1 MLSMNI
7 NFKDLEKNKE
17 NANEPKK
24 GNSFYHGEIPNFDK
38 ENLTNIVFYNNK
50 YHCLYLEKD
59 SNKLFKLTSND
70 LLNYESSEVELPEA
84 LEISSIKLGSLID
97 THEGILLF
105 YTQKVGEISEIS
117 IGKINDKKIDILYKN
132 IIDIDKLVDVDS
144 SKLNN
149 PFAFKLNNFYYL
161 LIGTSDTAQNLG
173 KILVLKSKDLSK
185 FDCVFEI
192 GPFETFGESVENPSY
207 CLTSG
212 KDVIFY
218 TSVFYKENKII
229 KENNYMI
236 LNIDFE
242 DLNFSVLKV
251 GKIDINSDLLM
262 SKFFLDSALNPSM
275 IGLIKGRESLLSY
288 PRKIVIEKDKFI
300 QKPSKSI
307 QKIMNKR
314 NAYNENQFLSLNS
327 LVAINAE
334 GDFKLDFL
342 NTYNEEIISIL
353 FNEGKLYFK
362 NKDKV
367 VSSNC
372 KYSDLTLFMFIDRFS
387 IEIFINHGV
396 ETFTSEVDFDDDKFF
411 IKILNSKSIKSISYN
426 GLKDVSNE

>member
-38 ENLTNIVFYNNK
+38 KNLTNIVFYNNK

-70 LLNYESSEVELPEA
+70 LLNYDSSEIDLPET

-117 IGKINDKKIDILYKN
+117 IGKIGDKKIEILYKN
-132 IIDIDKLVDVDS
+132 ILDTNKLLDVAS

-218 TSVFYKENKII
+218 TSVFSKENKII

-236 LNIDFE
+236 LNIDLE

-251 GKIDINSDLLM
+251 GKIDINSDLLIP
-262 SKFFLDSALNPSM
+262 KFFLDSALNPSM
-275 IGLIKGRESLLSY
+275 IGLIKGEESLLSY

-314 NAYNENQFLSLNS
+314 NVYNENQLLSLNS

-342 NTYNEEIISIL
+342 NTHNEEIISIL
-353 FNEGKLYFK
+353 FNEGRLYFK

-367 VSSNC
+367 VPSNC
-372 KYSDLTLFMFIDRFS
+372 KYNDLTLFMFIDRFS

-411 IKILNSKSIKSISYN
+411 IKVLNSKSIKSMSYN
-426 GLKDVSNE
+426 GLKDASNE

>member
-1 MLSMNI
+1 MLSMSI

-70 LLNYESSEVELPEA
+70 LLNYESSEIELPET

-97 THEGILLF
+97 TNEGILLF

-251 GKIDINSDLLM
+251 GKIDINSDLLIP
-262 SKFFLDSALNPSM
+262 KFFLDSALNPSM

-314 NAYNENQFLSLNS
+314 NAYNENQLLSLNS
-327 LVAINAE
+327 LVAINAD

-396 ETFTSEVDFDDDKFF
+396 ETFTSEVDSDDNKFF

>member
-38 ENLTNIVFYNNK
+38 KNLTNIVFYNNK

-70 LLNYESSEVELPEA
+70 LLNYDSSEIELPET

-105 YTQKVGEISEIS
+105 YTQQVGKISEIS
-117 IGKINDKKIDILYKN
+117 IGKIGDKKIEILYKN
-132 IIDIDKLVDVDS
+132 ILDTNKLVDVDF

-173 KILVLKSKDLSK
+173 KILVLKSKDLRK

-218 TSVFYKENKII
+218 TSVFSKENKII

-262 SKFFLDSALNPSM
+262 PKFFLDSALNPSM
-275 IGLIKGRESLLSY
+275 IGLIKGEETLLSY

-314 NAYNENQFLSLNS
+314 NVYNENQLLSLNS

-342 NTYNEEIISIL
+342 NTHNEEIISIL
-353 FNEGKLYFK
+353 FNEGRLYFK

-372 KYSDLTLFMFIDRFS
+372 KYNDLTLFMFIDRFS

-411 IKILNSKSIKSISYN
+411 IKVLNSKSIKSISYN
-426 GLKDVSNE
+426 GLRDASNE

>member
-1 MLSMNI
+1 MLSMSI

-70 LLNYESSEVELPEA
+70 LLNYESSEIELPET

-97 THEGILLF
+97 TNEGILLF

-262 SKFFLDSALNPSM
+262 PKFFLDSALNPSM

-314 NAYNENQFLSLNS
+314 NAYNENQLLSLNS
-327 LVAINAE
+327 LVAINAD

-396 ETFTSEVDFDDDKFF
+396 ETFTSEVDSDDNKFF

>member
-38 ENLTNIVFYNNK
+38 KNLTNIVFYNNK

-70 LLNYESSEVELPEA
+70 LLNYDSSEIELPET

-97 THEGILLF
+97 THEGILFF
-105 YTQKVGEISEIS
+105 YIQKVGEISEIS
-117 IGKINDKKIDILYKN
+117 IGKIGDKKIEILYKN
-132 IIDIDKLVDVDS
+132 ILDTNKLVDVDF

-173 KILVLKSKDLSK
+173 KILVLKSKDLRK

-229 KENNYMI
+229 KENNYII

-242 DLNFSVLKV
+242 ELNFSVLKV

-262 SKFFLDSALNPSM
+262 PKFFLDSALNPSM
-275 IGLIKGRESLLSY
+275 IGLIKGEETLLSY

-314 NAYNENQFLSLNS
+314 NVYNENQLLSLNS

-342 NTYNEEIISIL
+342 NTHNEEIISIL
-353 FNEGKLYFK
+353 FNEGRLYFK

-367 VSSNC
+367 VPSNC
-372 KYSDLTLFMFIDRFS
+372 KYNDLTLFMFIDRFS

-411 IKILNSKSIKSISYN
+411 IKVLNSKSIKSMSYN
-426 GLKDVSNE
+426 GLKDASNE

>member
-38 ENLTNIVFYNNK
+38 KNLTNIVFYNNK

-70 LLNYESSEVELPEA
+70 LLNYDFSEIELPET

-105 YTQKVGEISEIS
+105 YTQKVGKISEIS
-117 IGKINDKKIDILYKN
+117 IGKIGDKKIEILYKN
-132 IIDIDKLVDVDS
+132 ILDTNKLVDVDF

-173 KILVLKSKDLSK
+173 KILVLKSKDLRK

-242 DLNFSVLKV
+242 ELNFSVLKV

-262 SKFFLDSALNPSM
+262 PKFFLDSALNPSM
-275 IGLIKGRESLLSY
+275 IGLIKGEETLLSY

-314 NAYNENQFLSLNS
+314 NVYNENQLLSLNS

-342 NTYNEEIISIL
+342 NTHNEEIINIL
-353 FNEGKLYFK
+353 FNEGRLYFK

-367 VSSNC
+367 VPSNC
-372 KYSDLTLFMFIDRFS
+372 KYNDLTLFMFIDRFS

-411 IKILNSKSIKSISYN
+411 IKVLNSKSIKSMSYN
-426 GLKDVSNE
+426 GLKDASNE

>member
-1 MLSMNI
+1 MLSMSI

-70 LLNYESSEVELPEA
+70 LLNYESSEIELPET

-97 THEGILLF
+97 TNEGILLF
-105 YTQKVGEISEIS
+105 YTQKVSEISEIS

-262 SKFFLDSALNPSM
+262 PKFFLDSALNPSM

-314 NAYNENQFLSLNS
+314 NAYNENQLLSLNS
-327 LVAINAE
+327 LVAINAD

-396 ETFTSEVDFDDDKFF
+396 ETFTSEVDSDDNKFF

>member
-1 MLSMNI
+1 MLDMNI
-7 NFKDLEKNKE
+7 NFEDLEKNKE
-17 NANEPKK
+17 NVKASQQNV
-24 GNSFYHGEIPNFDK
+24 SFYHSEISNFDR

-59 SNKLFKLTSND
+59 SNKLFELTSSN
-70 LLNYESSEVELPEA
+70 LLNCESSEVELSET

-97 THEGILLF
+97 THEGVLLF

-117 IGKINDKKIDILYKN
+117 IGKIGDKKIDILYKN
-132 IIDIDKLVDVDS
+132 IIDKNKLVDVDL

-161 LIGTSDTAQNLG
+161 LIGTSDTTQNLG
-173 KILVLKSKDLSK
+173 KILVFKSKDLRK

-192 GPFETFGESVENPSY
+192 GPFETFGKSVENPSY

-242 DLNFSVLKV
+242 ELNFSVLKV
-251 GKIDINSDLLM
+251 GKIDINSDLLIP
-262 SKFFLDSALNPSM
+262 KFFLDSALNPSM
-275 IGLIKGRESLLSY
+275 IGLIKGDKFLLSY

-314 NAYNENQFLSLNS
+314 NVYNENRLLSHNS

-342 NTYNEEIISIL
+342 NIHNEEIISIL
-353 FNEGKLYFK
+353 FNEGRLYFK

-367 VSSNC
+367 VSSNS
-372 KYSDLTLFMFIDRFS
+372 KYNDLTLFMFIDRFS

-396 ETFTSEVDFDDDKFF
+396 ETFTSEVDFNDDKFF
-411 IKILNSKSIKSISYN
+411 IKVLNSKSIKSMSYN
-426 GLKDVSNE
+426 GLRDVSNE

>member
-251 GKIDINSDLLM
+251 GKLDINSDLLM
-262 SKFFLDSALNPSM
+262 PKFFLDSALNPSM

-396 ETFTSEVDFDDDKFF
+396 ETFTSEVDSDDNKFF

>member
-38 ENLTNIVFYNNK
+38 KNLTNIVFYNNK

-70 LLNYESSEVELPEA
+70 LLNYDSSEIELPET

-105 YTQKVGEISEIS
+105 YTQKVGKISEIS
-117 IGKINDKKIDILYKN
+117 IGKIGDKKIEILYKN
-132 IIDIDKLVDVDS
+132 ILDTNKLVDVDF

-173 KILVLKSKDLSK
+173 KILVLKSKDLRK
-185 FDCVFEI
+185 FDCAFEI

-229 KENNYMI
+229 KDNNYMI

-242 DLNFSVLKV
+242 ELNFRVLKV

-262 SKFFLDSALNPSM
+262 PKFFLDSALNPSM
-275 IGLIKGRESLLSY
+275 IGLIKGEETLLSY

-314 NAYNENQFLSLNS
+314 NVYNENQLLSLNS

-342 NTYNEEIISIL
+342 NTHNEEIISIL
-353 FNEGKLYFK
+353 FNEGRLYYK

-372 KYSDLTLFMFIDRFS
+372 KYNDLTLFMFIDRFS

-411 IKILNSKSIKSISYN
+411 IKVLNSKSIKSISYN
-426 GLKDVSNE
+426 GLRDASNE

>member
-38 ENLTNIVFYNNK
+38 KNLTNIVFYNNK
-50 YHCLYLEKD
+50 YHCLYLEQD

-70 LLNYESSEVELPEA
+70 LLNYDSSEIELPET

-117 IGKINDKKIDILYKN
+117 IGKIGDKKIEILYKN
-132 IIDIDKLVDVDS
+132 ILDTNKLVDVDF

-218 TSVFYKENKII
+218 TFVFYKENKII

-242 DLNFSVLKV
+242 DLSFSVLKV
-251 GKIDINSDLLM
+251 GKIDINSDLLIP
-262 SKFFLDSALNPSM
+262 KFFLDSALNPSM
-275 IGLIKGRESLLSY
+275 IGLIKGEESLLFY

-314 NAYNENQFLSLNS
+314 NVYNENQLLSLNS

-342 NTYNEEIISIL
+342 NTHNEEIISIL
-353 FNEGKLYFK
+353 FNEGRLYFK

-367 VSSNC
+367 VPSNC
-372 KYSDLTLFMFIDRFS
+372 KYNDLTLFVFVDRFS
-387 IEIFINHGV
+387 IEIFINYGV

-411 IKILNSKSIKSISYN
+411 IKVLNSKSIKSISYN
-426 GLKDVSNE
+426 GLRDASNE

>member
-192 GPFETFGESVENPSY
+192 GPFETFDESVENPSY

-251 GKIDINSDLLM
+251 GKLDINSDLLM
-262 SKFFLDSALNPSM
+262 PKFFLDSALNPSM

>member
-262 SKFFLDSALNPSM
+262 PKFFLDSALNPSM

-314 NAYNENQFLSLNS
+314 NAYNENQLLSLNS

-396 ETFTSEVDFDDDKFF
+396 ETFTSEVDFDDNKFF

>member
-38 ENLTNIVFYNNK
+38 KNLTNIVFYNNK

-70 LLNYESSEVELPEA
+70 LLNYDSSEIELPET

-97 THEGILLF
+97 AHEGILLF

-117 IGKINDKKIDILYKN
+117 IGKIGDKKIEILYK
-132 IIDIDKLVDVDS
+132 DILDTNKLVDVDF

-173 KILVLKSKDLSK
+173 KILVLKSKDLRK

-242 DLNFSVLKV
+242 ELNFSVLKV

-262 SKFFLDSALNPSM
+262 PKFFLDSALNPSM
-275 IGLIKGRESLLSY
+275 IGLIKGEESLLSY

-314 NAYNENQFLSLNS
+314 NVYNENQLLSLNS
-327 LVAINAE
+327 LAVINAE

-342 NTYNEEIISIL
+342 NTHNEEIISIL
-353 FNEGKLYFK
+353 FNEGRLYFK

-367 VSSNC
+367 VPSNC
-372 KYSDLTLFMFIDRFS
+372 KYNDLTLFVFADRFS
-387 IEIFINHGV
+387 IEIFINYGV

-411 IKILNSKSIKSISYN
+411 IKVLNSKSIKSMSYN
-426 GLKDVSNE
+426 GLKDASNE

>member
-38 ENLTNIVFYNNK
+38 KNLTNIVFYNNK

-70 LLNYESSEVELPEA
+70 LLNYDFSEIELLET

-105 YTQKVGEISEIS
+105 YTQKVGKISEIS
-117 IGKINDKKIDILYKN
+117 IGKIGDKKIEILYKN
-132 IIDIDKLVDVDS
+132 ILDTNKLVDVDF

-161 LIGTSDTAQNLG
+161 LIGTSDTPQNLG
-173 KILVLKSKDLSK
+173 KILVLKSKDLRK

-242 DLNFSVLKV
+242 ELNFSVLKV
-251 GKIDINSDLLM
+251 GIIDINSDLLM
-262 SKFFLDSALNPSM
+262 PKFFLDSALNPSM
-275 IGLIKGRESLLSY
+275 IGLIKGEETLLSY

-314 NAYNENQFLSLNS
+314 NVYNENQLLSLNS

-342 NTYNEEIISIL
+342 NTHNEEIINIL
-353 FNEGKLYFK
+353 FNEGRLYFK

-367 VSSNC
+367 VPSNC
-372 KYSDLTLFMFIDRFS
+372 KYNDLTLFMFIDRFS

-411 IKILNSKSIKSISYN
+411 IKVLNSKSIKSISYN
-426 GLKDVSNE
+426 GLRDASNE

>member
-1 MLSMNI
+1 MNI

-24 GNSFYHGEIPNFDK
+24 GNSLYHGEIPNFDK

-70 LLNYESSEVELPEA
+70 LLNYDSSEIELPET

-105 YTQKVGEISEIS
+105 YTQKVGKISEIS
-117 IGKINDKKIDILYKN
+117 IGKIGDKKIEILYKN
-132 IIDIDKLVDVDS
+132 ILDTNKLVDVDF

-173 KILVLKSKDLSK
+173 KILVLKSKDLRK
-185 FDCVFEI
+185 FDCAFEI

-229 KENNYMI
+229 KDNNYMI

-242 DLNFSVLKV
+242 ELNFSVLKV

-262 SKFFLDSALNPSM
+262 PKFFLDSALNPSM
-275 IGLIKGRESLLSY
+275 IGLIKGEETLLSY

-314 NAYNENQFLSLNS
+314 NVYNENQLLSLNS

-342 NTYNEEIISIL
+342 NTHNEKIISIL
-353 FNEGKLYFK
+353 FNEGRLYYK

-372 KYSDLTLFMFIDRFS
+372 KYNDLTLFMFIDRFS

-411 IKILNSKSIKSISYN
+411 IKVLNSKSIKSMSYN
-426 GLKDVSNE
+426 GLKDASNE

>member
-1 MLSMNI
+1 MLNMNI
-7 NFKDLEKNKE
+7 NFKDLEKKKE

-24 GNSFYHGEIPNFDK
+24 SNSFYHGEIPNFDK
-38 ENLTNIVFYNNK
+38 ENLTNIVFYDNK

-59 SNKLFKLTSND
+59 TNKLYELTSND
-70 LLNYESSEVELPEA
+70 LLNYESSEIELSDD
-84 LEISSIKLGSLID
+84 LKISNIKLGSLID
-97 THEGILLF
+97 TQEGVLFF
-105 YTQKVGEISEIS
+105 YTQKSDKADEIL
-117 IGKINDKKIDILYKN
+117 IGKIIDKKIDVLYKN
-132 IIDIDKLVDVDS
+132 VIDTNKLVDVNL

-149 PFAFKLNNFYYL
+149 PFVFKLNNFYYL
-161 LIGTSDTAQNLG
+161 LIGTSDTVQNLG
-173 KILVLKSKDLSK
+173 KILVFKSKDLKK
-185 FDCVFEI
+185 FDCAFEI

-212 KDVIFY
+212 KDVILY
-218 TSVFYKENKII
+218 TSVVRKENKII

-242 DLNFSVLKV
+242 NLDFSVLKV
-251 GKIDINSDLLM
+251 GKTDINSDLLLP
-262 SKFFLDSALNPSM
+262 KFFLDSALNPSM
-275 IGLIKGRESLLSY
+275 IGMIEGDESLLSY

-314 NAYNENQFLSLNS
+314 NAYNENQLLSFNS

-334 GDFKLDFL
+334 GDFKLDFI
-342 NTYNEEIISIL
+342 NTHNEEIISIL

-362 NKDKV
+362 NKDKIV
-367 VSSNC
+367 PSYN
-372 KYSDLTLFMFIDRFS
+372 KYTDLTLFMFIDRFS

-396 ETFTSEVDFDDDKFF
+396 ETFTSEVNFNDDKFS
-411 IKILNSKSIKSISYN
+411 IKVLNSKSIKSITYN
-426 GLKDVSNE
+426 GLRDISNE

>member
-38 ENLTNIVFYNNK
+38 KNLTNIVFYNNK
-50 YHCLYLEKD
+50 YRCLYLEKD

-70 LLNYESSEVELPEA
+70 LLNYDSSEIELPET

-97 THEGILLF
+97 AHEGILLF

-117 IGKINDKKIDILYKN
+117 IGKIGDKKIEILYK
-132 IIDIDKLVDVDS
+132 DILDTNKLVDVDF

-173 KILVLKSKDLSK
+173 KILVLKSKDLRK

-242 DLNFSVLKV
+242 ELNFSVLKV

-262 SKFFLDSALNPSM
+262 PKFFLDSALNPSM
-275 IGLIKGRESLLSY
+275 IGLIKGEESLLSY

-314 NAYNENQFLSLNS
+314 NVYNENQLLSLNS
-327 LVAINAE
+327 LAVINAE

-342 NTYNEEIISIL
+342 NTHNEEIISIL
-353 FNEGKLYFK
+353 FNEGRLYFK

-367 VSSNC
+367 VPSNC
-372 KYSDLTLFMFIDRFS
+372 KNNDLTLFVFVDRFS

-411 IKILNSKSIKSISYN
+411 IKVLNSKSIKSMSYN
-426 GLKDVSNE
+426 GLKDASNE